1 LKLLKTILCF
11 LFFTTVS
18 YTQNNKNTYI
28 QFEVTFP
35 LKGNPDREEVNPY
48 TKEKGTWFLPDG
60 IGSKIGY
67 GIHFKKWVGLGIHS
81 GLEWKWTDKLVLAP
95 VFANFRLSP
104 KIGEETRITLQL
116 GLGKTIALGRGDL
129 IGEYK
134 KISLGLQ
141 SSDDL
146 LLFIEVSGY
155 GIPIN
160 NQKET
165 GSISLGLSLIS
176 F

>member
-1 LKLLKTILCF
+1 LKALKTIL
-11 LFFTTVS
+11 LLLLTAIS
-18 YTQNNKNTYI
+18 YAQNNKNTYV
-28 QFEVTFP
+28 QFDVTLP
-35 LKGNPDREEVNPY
+35 LKGNPDREEVDPY
-48 TKEKGTWFLPDG
+48 TKEKGTWFVPDG

-67 GIHFKKWVGLGIHS
+67 GIHYNKWVGIGIHT
-81 GLEWKWTDKLVLAP
+81 GLEWKWTDKLVVAP

-134 KISLGLQ
+134 KISLGIQ
-141 SSDDL
+141 TSDDF

-165 GSISLGLSLIS
+165 GSLSLGISLNS